1 MVRLFGKE
9 PLSYKAIAQVD
20 AYWEGLRAGRP
31 MPDRAEVDP
40 RGLGDALEFAFL
52 LEHVAPGI
60 GRVRISGMHLRD
72 LLGMEVRGMPLT
84 AFFVPE
90 ARARISRV
98 LESVVTAPQVADV
111 TLTGERGI
119 GKPLLPA
126 RLYLAPLAVEGRAS
140 PRILACL
147 ESHGSI
153 GRSPRRFD
161 IEQVQLRRIV
171 ATRGPEPSAETRA
184 EPRRDAPQ
192 PGLAEPA
199 ADFAHRP
206 ATGAGRPHLRL
217 VKDD

>member
-84 AFFVPE
+84 AVFE
-90 ARARISRV
+90 RMRA
-98 LESVVTAPQVADV
+98 T
-111 TLTGERGI
+111 T
-119 GKPLLPA
+119 
-126 RLYLAPLAVEGRAS
+126 
-140 PRILACL
+140 
-147 ESHGSI
+147 
-153 GRSPRRFD
+153 
-161 IEQVQLRRIV
+161 
-171 ATRGPEPSAETRA
+171 
-184 EPRRDAPQ
+184 
-192 PGLAEPA
+192 
-199 ADFAHRP
+199 
-206 ATGAGRPHLRL
+206 
-217 VKDD
+217 